1 MEHNDL
7 NIFMSYDNKTSIVLF
22 VNALDT
28 FYVNRFKISD
38 FDQIDFV
45 DTPRYINYFN
55 PIELINYYSP
65 KNVQIKYKNLLLKGL
80 YTLFPKIVNNFDLIN
95 KNEFSISFEN
105 NRYLSTKDKETP
117 YYFRKE
123 YVENPNYY
131 YIKLS
136 FKKMYDI
143 LNNQFYYDVFISYK
157 LNVTCERKTLLI
169 SDIILC
175 KINLQDTDYMNSIK
189 NEILTSLE
197 KLF

>member
-157 LNVTCERKTLLI
+157 LNVTCE
-169 SDIILC
+169 
-175 KINLQDTDYMNSIK
+175 
-189 NEILTSLE
+189 
-197 KLF
+197 